1 MLKQFESH
9 VWCILVE
16 TKRNV
21 AASAVERSSSFDDLR
36 NTRQGNHSKVVTA

>member
-16 TKRNV
+16 TKQNV
-21 AASAVERSSSFDDLR
+21 AASAVERRRSFDDLR
-36 NTRQGNHSKVVTA
+36 NTRQGDHSKVVTA

>member
-9 VWCILVE
+9 VWCILV
-16 TKRNV
+16 KRNV